1 MSETIALPP
10 QGFVLPDGTMHEL
23 SAEEV
28 AVTEVPEV
36 VEEPSQEEVQA
47 QMAKQLPEPRGWRI
61 LCSLVTA
68 TDQYDSGLLKADET
82 KKIEELTS
90 PVLFVLKLGDLAYK
104 DADKFPMGPWCKEG
118 DFVITR
124 PYTGTRIMIY
134 GKEFRVIYDDQVEAV
149 VEDPRGITRA

>member
-10 QGFVLPDGTMHEL
+10 QGFVLPDGSMHSLDAVDVEVN
-23 SAEEV
+23 EV
-28 AVTEVPEV
+28 AEPTPEEIQV
-36 VEEPSQEEVQA
+36 
-47 QMAKQLPEPRGWRI
+47 QMARQLPEPRGWRM

-104 DADKFPMGPWCKEG
+104 DEAKFPTGAWCKEG

-149 VEDPRGITRA
+149 VEDPRGIARA

>member
-10 QGFVLPDGTMHEL
+10 QGFVLPDGSMHSLDAVDVEVK
-23 SAEEV
+23 EV
-28 AVTEVPEV
+28 AEPTPEEIQV
-36 VEEPSQEEVQA
+36 
-47 QMAKQLPEPRGWRI
+47 QMARQLPEPRGWRM

-104 DADKFPMGPWCKEG
+104 DEAKFPTGAWCKEG

>member
-10 QGFVLPDGTMHEL
+10 QGLVLPDGTMHSLE
-23 SAEEV
+23 AVDVE
-28 AVTEVPEV
+28 VTEVPEEPTP
-36 VEEPSQEEVQA
+36 EEIQV
-47 QMAKQLPEPRGWRI
+47 QMARQLPEPRGWRM

-104 DADKFPMGPWCKEG
+104 DEAKFPTGAWCKEG

-149 VEDPRGITRA
+149 VEDPRGIARA

>member
-10 QGFVLPDGTMHEL
+10 QGLVLPDGTMHSLETVDV
-23 SAEEV
+23 E
-28 AVTEVPEV
+28 VTEVPEEPTP
-36 VEEPSQEEVQA
+36 EEIQV
-47 QMAKQLPEPRGWRI
+47 QMARQLPEPRGWRM

-68 TDQYDSGLLKADET
+68 TDQYDSGIVKADET

-104 DADKFPMGPWCKEG
+104 DEVKFPTGAWCKEG

>member
-10 QGFVLPDGTMHEL
+10 QGFVLPDGSMHSLDAVDVEVN
-23 SAEEV
+23 EV
-28 AVTEVPEV
+28 AEPTPEEIQV
-36 VEEPSQEEVQA
+36 
-47 QMAKQLPEPRGWRI
+47 QMARQLPEPRGWRL

-68 TDQYDSGLLKADET
+68 TDQYDSGIVKADET

-104 DADKFPMGPWCKEG
+104 DEAKFPTGAWCKEG

>member
-1 MSETIALPP
+1 MSDTIALPP
-10 QGFVLPDGTMHEL
+10 QGFVLPDGTMHAL
-23 SAEEV
+23 EEV
-28 AVTEVPEV
+28 EAKE
-36 VEEPSQEEVQA
+36 VEETVELTPEEVQG

-104 DADKFPMGPWCKEG
+104 DEEKFPTGAWCKEG

>member
-10 QGFVLPDGTMHEL
+10 QGLVLPDGTMHSLETVDV
-23 SAEEV
+23 E
-28 AVTEVPEV
+28 VTEVPEEPTP
-36 VEEPSQEEVQA
+36 EEIQV
-47 QMAKQLPEPRGWRI
+47 QMARQLPEPRGWRL

-90 PVLFVLKLGDLAYK
+90 PVLFVLKMGDLAYK
-104 DADKFPMGPWCKEG
+104 DEAKFPTGAWCKEG

>member
-10 QGFVLPDGTMHEL
+10 QGLVLPDGTMHSLDAVE
-23 SAEEV
+23 
-28 AVTEVPEV
+28 VTEVPEEPTP
-36 VEEPSQEEVQA
+36 EEIQV
-47 QMAKQLPEPRGWRI
+47 QMARQLPEPRGWRL

-104 DADKFPMGPWCKEG
+104 DEAKFPTGAWCKEG

>member
-10 QGFVLPDGTMHEL
+10 QGFVLPDGSMHSLDAVDVEVN
-23 SAEEV
+23 EV
-28 AVTEVPEV
+28 AEPTPEEILV
-36 VEEPSQEEVQA
+36 
-47 QMAKQLPEPRGWRI
+47 QMARQLPEPRGWRM

-68 TDQYDSGLLKADET
+68 TDQYDSGIVKADET

-104 DADKFPMGPWCKEG
+104 DEAKFPTGAWCKEG

-149 VEDPRGITRA
+149 VEDPRGIARA

>member
-10 QGFVLPDGTMHEL
+10 QGLVLPDGTMHSLETVDV
-23 SAEEV
+23 E
-28 AVTEVPEV
+28 VTEVPEEPTP
-36 VEEPSQEEVQA
+36 EEIQV
-47 QMAKQLPEPRGWRI
+47 QMARQLPEPRGWRL

-68 TDQYDSGLLKADET
+68 TDQYDSGIVKADET

-104 DADKFPMGPWCKEG
+104 DEAKFPTGAWCKEG

>member
-10 QGFVLPDGTMHEL
+10 QGFVLPDGSMHSLDAVDVEVN
-23 SAEEV
+23 EV
-28 AVTEVPEV
+28 AEPTPEEIQV
-36 VEEPSQEEVQA
+36 
-47 QMAKQLPEPRGWRI
+47 QMARQLPEPRGWRM

-90 PVLFVLKLGDLAYK
+90 PVLFVLKMGDLAYK
-104 DADKFPMGPWCKEG
+104 DEAKFPTGAWCKEG

-149 VEDPRGITRA
+149 VEDPRGIARA

>member
-10 QGFVLPDGTMHEL
+10 QGLVLPDGTMHSLE
-23 SAEEV
+23 AVDVE
-28 AVTEVPEV
+28 VTEVPEEPTP
-36 VEEPSQEEVQA
+36 EEIQV
-47 QMAKQLPEPRGWRI
+47 QMARQLPEPRGWRL

-90 PVLFVLKLGDLAYK
+90 PVLFVLKMGDLAYK
-104 DADKFPMGPWCKEG
+104 DEAKFPTGAWCKEG

>member
-10 QGFVLPDGTMHEL
+10 QGLVLPDGTMHSLE
-23 SAEEV
+23 AVDVE
-28 AVTEVPEV
+28 VTEVPEEPTP
-36 VEEPSQEEVQA
+36 EEIQV
-47 QMAKQLPEPRGWRI
+47 QMARQLPEPRGWRM

-68 TDQYDSGLLKADET
+68 TDQYDSGIVKADET

-104 DADKFPMGPWCKEG
+104 DEAKFPTGAWCKEG

-149 VEDPRGITRA
+149 VEDPRGIARA

>member
-10 QGFVLPDGTMHEL
+10 QGLVLPDGTMHSLE
-23 SAEEV
+23 AVDVE
-28 AVTEVPEV
+28 VTEVPEEPTP
-36 VEEPSQEEVQA
+36 EEIQV
-47 QMAKQLPEPRGWRI
+47 QMARQLPEPRGWRL

-68 TDQYDSGLLKADET
+68 TDQYDSGIVKADET

-104 DADKFPMGPWCKEG
+104 DEAKFPTGAWCKEG

-149 VEDPRGITRA
+149 VEDPRGIARA

>member
-10 QGFVLPDGTMHEL
+10 QGLVLPDGTMHSLE
-23 SAEEV
+23 AVDVE
-28 AVTEVPEV
+28 VTEVPEEPTP
-36 VEEPSQEEVQA
+36 EEIQV
-47 QMAKQLPEPRGWRI
+47 QMARQLPEPRGWRL

-68 TDQYDSGLLKADET
+68 TDQYDSGIVKADET

-104 DADKFPMGPWCKEG
+104 DEAKFPTGAWCKEG
-118 DFVITR
+118 DFIITR

>member
-10 QGFVLPDGTMHEL
+10 QGLVLPDGTMHSLE
-23 SAEEV
+23 AVDVE
-28 AVTEVPEV
+28 VTEVPEEPTP
-36 VEEPSQEEVQA
+36 EEIQV
-47 QMAKQLPEPRGWRI
+47 QMARQLPEPRGWRL

-68 TDQYDSGLLKADET
+68 TDQYDSGIVKADET

-104 DADKFPMGPWCKEG
+104 DEAKFPTGAWCKEG

-124 PYTGTRIMIY
+124 PYTGTRIMIN